1 MKNLL
6 IYINPSKSFTSP
18 DEGWQGEADI
28 LAKIQIDNSLE
39 LGWKREDILIVTNF
53 DYEYNGVKS
62 FVIEDDNFCEVSPT
76 ASKVNAIITLFNKGV
91 IGKDLYWFHD
101 WDAFQLAPITEGEV
115 NLKEG
120 CIGLTGYGITRMR
133 NKDFFRWSTGIL
145 FFRDNTKDVFEL
157 LKEAVYQY
165 KANEEVALLAL
176 RRANPSVL
184 SRLHTVDI
192 TYNVATRK
200 RDVIATYNIA
210 EKPLKIIHFHPFDKR
225 MVEGESDNMAV
236 CVRGENS
243 INKVLVNQTILDLF
257 EKYNI
262 K

>member
-6 IYINPSKSFTSP
+6 IYINPSKSFVSP
-18 DEGWQGEADI
+18 DEGWKGEVDI
-28 LAKIQIDNSLE
+28 LVKIQIDNSLE
-39 LGWKREDILIVTNF
+39 LGWKREDILVVTNF
-53 DYEYNGVKS
+53 DYEYNGVKALVVS
-62 FVIEDDNFCEVSPT
+62 DDTFCECSPT
-76 ASKVNAIITLFNKGV
+76 ASKVNVIIEMFNRGL

-101 WDAFQLAPITEGEV
+101 WDAFQLAPITEEEI
-115 NLKEG
+115 NLKER
-120 CIGLTGYGITRMR
+120 CIGITGYGITRMR
-133 NKDFFRWSTGIL
+133 NKDFFRWSTGTI
-145 FFRDNTKDVFEL
+145 FFKDDTKDLFEL
-157 LKEAVYQY
+157 LRDVVYKH

-176 RRANPSVL
+176 RRTNPTVL
-184 SRLHTVDI
+184 SRLQTMDI

-200 RDVIATYNIA
+200 RDIIATYNA
-210 EKPLKIIHFHPFDKR
+210 AAQPVRVIHFHPFDKR
-225 MVEGESDNMAV
+225 VIEGESDNMAV